1 MSLISE
7 IQQAQD
13 EIREGWVAC
22 PACHGTGQ
30 DTEHTWPDGRPAACE
45 SCQGYGEN
53 PKPTP
58 EEPPLKWD
66 TSKTLVQ
73 CQCARCQLA
82 ALTNPSEVQWI
93 PQSTNDKL

>member
-13 EIREGWVAC
+13 EIREGWVA
-22 PACHGTGQ
+22 
-30 DTEHTWPDGRPAACE
+30 RPAAYE
-45 SCQGYGEN
+45 SRQGYGEN

-93 PQSTNDKL
+93 PQSTNDKQ